1 MCTAWKRLW
10 AVLLLIL
17 LGPAVG
23 VAAQFRAGAA
33 QVDITPLQFPVR
45 VNGMVEERTAD
56 RAADALMSRA
66 LVLDD
71 GSVQLAIVVV
81 DSLMLPRE
89 MLDDVKQQAAKLTGI
104 PEDRMLISATH
115 THSAPSAMACLGSRV
130 DPEYAQF
137 LPAQIVR
144 SIVQAQ
150 ERLEPAEAGWA
161 VVTDDLHNHCRRWI
175 FRSDRMSMTDPFGVR
190 NVRAHMHPGYQ
201 SANHTGPA
209 GPADTDLTLL
219 GLRSLDGRPLA
230 VLANYAMH
238 YYGSPLV
245 SADCCGRFGQRF
257 AELLG
262 ASGQSRAF
270 VGLLSQG
277 TSGDSMWMD
286 YSRPAVAN
294 DLDGYV
300 TGLATKALEAWRLI
314 QWRKDVSL
322 AMAEERLRLQR
333 RVPDEGRLEWARKLS
348 AEVGDRLPRGWSE
361 VYSFEQLFLHEEPE
375 RELKL
380 QAIRIGELGITAIPD
395 EVFGITGLKLKQAS
409 PLAVTMNIEL
419 ANGAEGYIPPPEQHV
434 LGGYTTWPART
445 AALEVQAEPQIVGVL
460 TKLLERVSGQV
471 ANALTDEQH
480 AYAQAVSQSLPWAY
494 WRLGELQGQPV
505 SDQLE
510 DGWRVQDQVAATGQG
525 RQAIYEPGVA
535 FFLPGPR
542 GAGLQQQFR
551 GNRAVQFAGGR
562 VRAGRQG

>member
-1 MCTAWKRLW
+1 MCAAWKRLW

-445 AALEVQAEPQIVGVL
+445 AALEV
-460 TKLLERVSGQV
+460 
-471 ANALTDEQH
+471 
-480 AYAQAVSQSLPWAY
+480 
-494 WRLGELQGQPV
+494 
-505 SDQLE
+505 
-510 DGWRVQDQVAATGQG
+510 
-525 RQAIYEPGVA
+525 
-535 FFLPGPR
+535 
-542 GAGLQQQFR
+542 
-551 GNRAVQFAGGR
+551 
-562 VRAGRQG
+562 

>member
-1 MCTAWKRLW
+1 MCAAWKRLW
-10 AVLLLIL
+10 ACLLLIL

-115 THSAPSAMACLGSRV
+115 THSAPSAMSCLGSRV

-137 LPAQIVR
+137 LPSQIVR

-161 VVTDDLHNHCRRWI
+161 VVMDDLHNHCRRWI

-286 YSRPAVAN
+286 YSRPPVAN

-314 QWRKDVSL
+314 QWRKDVGL

-361 VYSFEQLFLHEEPE
+361 V
-375 RELKL
+375 
-380 QAIRIGELGITAIPD
+380 
-395 EVFGITGLKLKQAS
+395 
-409 PLAVTMNIEL
+409 
-419 ANGAEGYIPPPEQHV
+419 
-434 LGGYTTWPART
+434 
-445 AALEVQAEPQIVGVL
+445 
-460 TKLLERVSGQV
+460 
-471 ANALTDEQH
+471 
-480 AYAQAVSQSLPWAY
+480 
-494 WRLGELQGQPV
+494 
-505 SDQLE
+505 
-510 DGWRVQDQVAATGQG
+510 
-525 RQAIYEPGVA
+525 
-535 FFLPGPR
+535 
-542 GAGLQQQFR
+542 
-551 GNRAVQFAGGR
+551 
-562 VRAGRQG
+562 